1 MREIADTGLIVA
13 LLFRK
18 DPFHAWAFD
27 AFRRFSPFHT
37 CDAVLAEAASF
48 CPDPVAV
55 LKLVTRG
62 DLIVDPDFSLATEAS
77 RLEALA
83 SKYADR
89 PMDLADACLVRMSE
103 LHSKCRIWTVDR
115 NDFSTYRRMGRK
127 TIPCEFPPVG

>member
-1 MREIADTGLIVA
+1 MKEIADTGLIVA
-13 LLFRK
+13 LLFRN
-18 DPFHAWAFD
+18 DPFHFWALE
-27 AFRRFSPFHT
+27 AFRKHSPFLT

-62 DLIVDPDFSLATEAS
+62 DLIPDPDFSIAAEAS
-77 RLEALA
+77 HLAALA

-103 LHSKCRIWTVDR
+103 LHSRCRIWTVDR
-115 NDFSTYRRMGRK
+115 NDFATYRRAGRRS
-127 TIPCEFPPVG
+127 IPCEFPPEV